1 MGPDDV
7 DGTKLA
13 SLARYARERI
23 RESLGGAKAAAPTGP
38 WTAEP
43 AATFVTLRRGD
54 ELQGCVGTLE
64 RQRPI
69 AQDVSQ
75 NAIAAAFYDRRGGHL
90 ELSDVDRLTVEI
102 SVLSRAEPLAFS
114 NEDEA
119 LASLRPG
126 EDGVLL
132 KWHDRRATF
141 LPQVW
146 ESLPDRADFLARLK
160 EKAGLSADF
169 WAPDVELS
177 RYRVRK
183 FVDAPAAAGSPA

>member
-23 RESLGGAKAAAPTGP
+23 RESLGGDKATAPTGP

-43 AATFVTLRRGD
+43 AATFVTLRRG
-54 ELQGCVGTLE
+54 EALQGCVGTLE
-64 RQRPI
+64 RERPI

-75 NAIAAAFYDRRGGHL
+75 NAIAAAFYDRRGERL

-102 SVLSRAEPLAFS
+102 SVLSRAEPIAFS
-114 NEDEA
+114 SEDEA
-119 LASLRPG
+119 LACLRPG

-132 KWHDRRATF
+132 RWHDRRATF

-169 WAPDVELS
+169 WAPDMELS

-183 FVDAPAAAGSPA
+183 FVDAPTAARGQA